1 MAPGRC
7 RAPTPARALPA
18 GLALNPARL
27 VLADQKEFSLLC
39 TIYLGKTRW
48 LALESPFQVRSRPR
62 SQRRCAVEEKPP
74 FVQKLSAPPPTPTHL
89 HVSIVCV
96 SQAGTAE
103 DTSVPLNPGAPAQ
116 HQHCT
121 ENLPIP
127 ATAHKKPERALT
139 ELPGSCHSKNNTP
152 ASPEKRLG
160 QGKGLGNQLPTV
172 QCEHNL
178 QFTYVFKVKM
188 GGIKTLLTHRI

>member
-1 MAPGRC
+1 MCSKREASLC
-7 RAPTPARALPA
+7 TEVVSSPTHSHPPARQH
-18 GLALNPARL
+18 R
-27 VLADQKEFSLLC
+27 
-39 TIYLGKTRW
+39 
-48 LALESPFQVRSRPR
+48 
-62 SQRRCAVEEKPP
+62 
-74 FVQKLSAPPPTPTHL
+74 
-89 HVSIVCV
+89 VCV

-160 QGKGLGNQLPTV
+160 QGKELGNQLPTV